1 MPKLRLSQNA
11 LLPLDDPFTSDNLA
25 VLGGEGSY
33 YGNSG
38 VLEDQFSP
46 SLKFNEELYAK
57 ALQFII
63 NGNVISFSETLQDIP
78 NVNMSTPA
86 DQNNTLLH
94 WCVLY
99 NNVHMAKMLL
109 ESGASLLANSLG
121 KTPLELAKDM
131 CEAGDFSYIEMRN
144 VLQQGL
150 RRARKRS
157 T

>member
-1 MPKLRLSQNA
+1 
-11 LLPLDDPFTSDNLA
+11 
-25 VLGGEGSY
+25 
-33 YGNSG
+33 
-38 VLEDQFSP
+38 
-46 SLKFNEELYAK
+46 
-57 ALQFII
+57 
-63 NGNVISFSETLQDIP
+63 
-78 NVNMSTPA
+78 
-86 DQNNTLLH
+86 
-94 WCVLY
+94 
-99 NNVHMAKMLL
+99 MAKMLL